1 MFVFATA
8 DVKSLSK
15 PKLTVE
21 ILKAPSVSVHP
32 AASERFFN
40 SPAPRTQ
47 EAKRAKISFLFNVS
61 FIFHL
66 NFSVASATTANNTH
80 KM

>member
-1 MFVFATA
+1 MFGFATA

-15 PKLTVE
+15 PKPTVE
-21 ILKAPSVSVHP
+21 ILKVPSVSVHP

-47 EAKRAKISFLFNVS
+47 ETKRVISSFLCKVS

-66 NFSVASATTANNTH
+66 NFNVASATTANSTH

>member
-1 MFVFATA
+1 MFLLATA

-21 ILKAPSVSVHP
+21 ILKAPSVSVHL

-40 SPAPRTQ
+40 SPAPFTQ
-47 EAKRAKISFLFNVS
+47 ETKRAISSFLFNIS

-66 NFSVASATTANNTH
+66 NFRVASATTANNTH

>member
-1 MFVFATA
+1 MLGLATA

-21 ILKAPSVSVHP
+21 ILKAPSVSVP
-32 AASERFFN
+32 RAATEGFIN

-47 EAKRAKISFLFNVS
+47 ETKRAKHSFLFNVS
-61 FIFHL
+61 LIIHL
-66 NFSVASATTANNTH
+66 NFSVARATTANSTH
-80 KM
+80 KI

>member
-1 MFVFATA
+1 MFVVATA

-21 ILKAPSVSVHP
+21 ILKVPPVSAHP
-32 AASERFFN
+32 AASAGFFN

-47 EAKRAKISFLFNVS
+47 ETKRAKHSFLFNIR

-66 NFSVASATTANNTH
+66 NFSVASATTANSTH